1 MFENFAKGRERR
13 RQLLAEKKKKKEK
26 QEFHK
31 LKNTNFEL
39 NIVKNRERNMRI
51 NLNQKLF
58 LSYDDISCSS
68 EVCIV
73 EKHKP
78 QKVVRKVVK
87 PKKKKQNQQPKHK
100 NQ

>member
-51 NLNQKLF
+51 NLN
-58 LSYDDISCSS
+58 
-68 EVCIV
+68 
-73 EKHKP
+73 
-78 QKVVRKVVK
+78 
-87 PKKKKQNQQPKHK
+87 
-100 NQ
+100 